1 MSDNRWSGGLAR
13 RLVEA
18 VVIVGSILLAF
29 WIDAAWDLRQE
40 RSLAIEQLMAV
51 HGELTENATIIER
64 YVVRCPRSV
73 QGARALI
80 SQMGERPTVV
90 APDSLAAQVSTILQ
104 STPPMLQGAAFEA
117 MVSSGQLAAVASPE
131 LQGALRKWAS
141 TLEERGRRRLLAADH
156 LEELMDYLES
166 TGAMAYLHRGSRIE
180 DMSAEFP
187 LDAHRL
193 LSDPVLGGIV
203 GSAGIRLGQVCTDD
217 KVFRLPQLRDV
228 IRQVESEL
236 PGAAP

>member
-1 MSDNRWSGGLAR
+1 MSDNSWSGGLAR

-131 LQGALRKWAS
+131 LQGALRVAFS
-141 TLEERGRRRLLAADH
+141 PRTTLR
-156 LEELMDYLES
+156 S
-166 TGAMAYLHRGSRIE
+166 
-180 DMSAEFP
+180 
-187 LDAHRL
+187 
-193 LSDPVLGGIV
+193 
-203 GSAGIRLGQVCTDD
+203 
-217 KVFRLPQLRDV
+217 
-228 IRQVESEL
+228 
-236 PGAAP
+236 